1 LIFIRNNQGGS
12 IMDKELITISGN
24 SPTLTAVDIRK
35 QVNLIQSVMES
46 VMKEGEHYGVI
57 PGCGNK
63 KTLLKSGAE
72 KLAMTFR
79 LGAKFEELP
88 GSTEGDAFICYKI
101 NCELFHIPTGNIV
114 GNGRGAC
121 NSKEKKYRTRA
132 VYANK
137 ATDEEKA
144 IGKEEKRSG
153 DRGPYSVYIV
163 PQDPWDVQNTI
174 YKMATKRAMVAAII
188 NATGASDIFSQ
199 DLEEMPEGTVLEG
212 EIVAPQSTKPVVEPP
227 KPKSE
232 TLPPSGDV
240 ISEPQRKRLYAI
252 SMGAGMT
259 QNSFKEWLF
268 FTFNI
273 ENSKDVTK
281 SKYEEIC
288 KAAAEYK
295 K

>member
-1 LIFIRNNQGGS
+1 
-12 IMDKELITISGN
+12 MEKELITISGN

-79 LGAKFEELP
+79 LGAKFEELQ
-88 GSTEGDAFICYKI
+88 GSTEGDDFICYKI

-114 GNGRGAC
+114 GNGRGTC
-121 NSKEKKYRTRA
+121 NSKEKKFRTRA

-137 ATDEEKA
+137 ATEEEKA
-144 IGKEEKRSG
+144 IGKEEKRTG
-153 DRGPYSVYIV
+153 DRGPYSVYII
-163 PQDPWDVQNTI
+163 PQDPWDVQNTL

-199 DLEEMPEGTVLEG
+199 DLEEMPEGTVLEN
-212 EIVAPQSTKPVVEPP
+212 EHQPPQSTKPNVEPP

-232 TLPPSGDV
+232 TPPPSGDV
-240 ISEPQRKRLYAI
+240 ITEPQGKRLYAI
-252 SMGAGMT
+252 AKGAGMS
-259 QNSFKEWLF
+259 NEDFKEWLF
-268 FTFNI
+268 FNFNLESTRSI
-273 ENSKDVTK
+273 PKADYEKICDAAKDW
-281 SKYEEIC
+281 
-288 KAAAEYK
+288 K